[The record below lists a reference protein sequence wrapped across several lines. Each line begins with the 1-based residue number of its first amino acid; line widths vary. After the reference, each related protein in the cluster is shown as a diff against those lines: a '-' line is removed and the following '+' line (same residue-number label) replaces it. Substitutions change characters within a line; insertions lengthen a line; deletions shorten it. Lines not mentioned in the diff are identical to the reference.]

1 MLKHIILLSKKNPES
16 LDRLLA
22 QLEEQNITFFREL
35 PEQDLLLNEVLF
47 ITDMGTVAQGLLK
60 QQANVLGWLHQENG
74 NDCFGQLPYMV
85 EGLEEVEFSYL
96 EKVYN
101 RFQRI
106 PWQIAKTSRCI
117 IREMKEED
125 VDALYDIYARKE
137 ITRYMEGLYPNREE
151 EREYMRNYIA
161 HAYSFWGFGTWVVE
175 HKQDGKIIGRVGFN
189 LREGYEY
196 PELGFLIAFD
206 YQRKGL
212 AYEVCRKALEVGK
225 EEYGFIRVQAMVKEA
240 NIPSRGLCKK
250 LGFMLAGKVQE
261 QGEEY
266 LLYEK
271 SL

>member
-1 MLKHIILLSKKNPES
+1 M
-16 LDRLLA
+16 
-22 QLEEQNITFFREL
+22 
-35 PEQDLLLNEVLF
+35 
-47 ITDMGTVAQGLLK
+47 
-60 QQANVLGWLHQENG
+60 
-74 NDCFGQLPYMV
+74 
-85 EGLEEVEFSYL
+85 
-96 EKVYN
+96 
-101 RFQRI
+101 
-106 PWQIAKTSRCI
+106 
-117 IREMKEED
+117 
-125 VDALYDIYARKE
+125 
-137 ITRYMEGLYPNREE
+137 
-151 EREYMRNYIA
+151 
-161 HAYSFWGFGTWVVE
+161 E

-240 NIPSRGLCKK
+240 NIPSQGLCKK